1 MKKTTSILIS
11 LSFIMLTHC
20 FPVSTSTSTISK
32 TLVYDDHNY
41 EPIVGLSEVYP
52 YSPLIDNDLE
62 NAVVEVG
69 NEMGFYLQFDLFQEN
84 YIPLNVRYI
93 HCNADWT
100 PSNLPAIRFL
110 DQYNLFNIENY
121 NYSVNTRKPYV
132 QYSMRLPTPKIS
144 GNYLLVISRGT
155 NDKDYLLTRRV
166 LVFSNDVSTQANVSL
181 SKMVR
186 DRSTH
191 QQIDFSLNYG
201 RLKDAIP
208 SRDLSVVIL
217 QNHRWDQALKD
228 LTPTLTRPDQS
239 MLEYRHFNGENTFP
253 AGNEFRFF
261 DLRSIDFRGM
271 NVANVQKEDSRIL
284 AFIGLDKPRT
294 NLAYS
299 QLNDINGRFYL
310 VNSDPGD
317 SQLMSEYVDVYFELQ
332 TKKLNGD
339 IYLIGRYNQW
349 AKNTS
354 NLMHYDE
361 SRSSYRTKLQLKQG
375 YYNYAY
381 SLESESNPESYIEN
395 SHFQTINEY
404 EILVYFRSPYNNFD
418 ELVGYQSLKSQ
429 R

>member
-1 MKKTTSILIS
+1 M
-11 LSFIMLTHC
+11 
-20 FPVSTSTSTISK
+20 
-32 TLVYDDHNY
+32 
-41 EPIVGLSEVYP
+41 
-52 YSPLIDNDLE
+52 
-62 NAVVEVG
+62 
-69 NEMGFYLQFDLFQEN
+69 
-84 YIPLNVRYI
+84 
-93 HCNADWT
+93 
-100 PSNLPAIRFL
+100 
-110 DQYNLFNIENY
+110 
-121 NYSVNTRKPYV
+121 
-132 QYSMRLPTPKIS
+132 
-144 GNYLLVISRGT
+144 
-155 NDKDYLLTRRV
+155 
-166 LVFSNDVSTQANVSL
+166 FSNDVSTQANVSL